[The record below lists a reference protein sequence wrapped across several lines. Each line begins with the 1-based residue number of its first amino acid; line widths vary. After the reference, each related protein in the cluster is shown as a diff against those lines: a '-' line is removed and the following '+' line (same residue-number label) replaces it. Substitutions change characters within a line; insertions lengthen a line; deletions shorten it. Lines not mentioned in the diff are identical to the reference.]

1 MKVVGYADKLSVE
14 PGASI
19 TFMVS
24 SEPGRFSAQL
34 VRLIHGDTNP
44 AGPGYKD
51 AAVPSTLDGE
61 YDGALQ
67 KLRTGSYIRA
77 TGREELDAARDV
89 TLQMWI
95 CPTLPEKPVQTI
107 VAKGNGD
114 EDGFALRLEEGRLTL
129 RMGTAAISVDLT
141 VRAGQWY
148 FVSAVYDSAS
158 GAARLALEPSWGV
171 TSGLEDHASATMP
184 AGRAWGPGDFL
195 IAAETTADGEIGNFY
210 NGKIDAPT
218 IFSRALNDDELA
230 ALRDDDASAPTDAA
244 AAWDFAQNISTWSA
258 VDASGN
264 GQHGEIVNKPT
275 RGVTGRN
282 WSGRE
287 LAWKHAPGEYGAI
300 HFHDDDLSDAGWTP
314 SFEWTVPSDLRSGV
328 YAVHL
333 TAGDHEDYVPFSVVP
348 PLGRPTAK
356 IAILLPVFSYL
367 AYGNEQMLG
376 PTGAYSGALPQYPWQ
391 AQDKYVVET
400 GLRSL
405 YDRHTDGSGVCY
417 SSWMRP
423 IVNMRPKYDMP
434 FLDLGKG
441 SPHQFNADLHLIDWL
456 EEKGIEYDIIT
467 DLELHHEGVSRLR
480 DYRLVSTASHNEY
493 WSEAMLDAAEAYT
506 NGGGRFMYLSGN
518 GLFWVT
524 ALDEATGTGVEIRRC
539 GPAQRTWNAAPG
551 ESSLSSTGEPGGLW
565 RFRGR
570 APQRFLGIGSIAEGG
585 SVGRP
590 YDRQPASFDPKAAF
604 IFNGIGDDEQIGAFD
619 CLVNSW
625 GAAGFEIC
633 QTNAALGTPEH
644 TMVLASAKDF
654 DTDDW
659 AVFSE
664 ELQLSAIWDGEIRAD
679 MVLVEYPN
687 GGAVFG
693 VGSITWC
700 ACLSYNSYDNNVSRL
715 TENVF
720 RGFVAE
726 QLPTSGS

>member
-14 PGASI
+14 PGAAI

-51 AAVPSTLDGE
+51 ETVASTLDGE
-61 YDGALQ
+61 YEGGLQ
-67 KLRTGSYIRA
+67 KLRPGSFLRA
-77 TGREELDAARDV
+77 SSSPALDEARDF

-95 CPTLPEKPVQTI
+95 CPTLPHKAVQTL
-107 VAKGNGD
+107 VSKGDG
-114 EDGFALRLEEGRLTL
+114 DGFALRLEDGRLTL
-129 RMGTAAISVDLT
+129 RLGSASVSVDQT

-148 FVSAVYDSAS
+148 YVSAVYDSTS
-158 GAARLALEPSWGV
+158 GAARLALEPSWGM
-171 TSGLEDHASATMP
+171 TAGLDGHASATMP
-184 AGRAWGPGDFL
+184 AGRAWGSGDLL
-195 IAAETTADGEIGNFY
+195 IAAETFVGGDVGNFY
-210 NGKIDAPT
+210 NGKIDAPKAFT
-218 IFSRALNDDELA
+218 RALNDDELA
-230 ALRDDDASAPTDAA
+230 ALRDDGDAAPTDAA
-244 AAWDFAQNISTWSA
+244 ASWDFSQGINTWSV

-264 GQHGEIVNKPT
+264 GHDGETVNKPT

-300 HFHDDDLSDAGWTP
+300 HFHDDDLSDAGWNP
-314 SFEWTVPSDLRSGV
+314 SFEWSVPEDLKSGV

-333 TAGDHEDYVPFSVVP
+333 TSGDHEDYVPFYVVP
-348 PLGRPTAK
+348 PLGRPSAK

-367 AYGNEQMLG
+367 AYANEQMLG
-376 PTGAYSGALPQYPWQ
+376 PTGVYSGQLPGYPRQ
-391 AQDKYVVET
+391 AQDKYVVDT

-417 SSWMRP
+417 SSWLRP

-434 FLDLGKG
+434 FLDLGEG

-467 DLELHHEGVSRLR
+467 DLELHHDGVSRLN

-493 WSEAMLDAAEAYT
+493 WSEAMLDAGEAYV

-518 GLFWVT
+518 GMYWVT
-524 ALDEATGTGVEIRRC
+524 ALDEETGTGVEIRRS
-539 GPAQRTWNAAPG
+539 GPAQRCWDAAPG
-551 ESSLSSTGEPGGLW
+551 ESTLSSTGEPGGLW

-570 APQRFLGIGSIAEGG
+570 APQRWLGVGSIAEGG
-585 SVGRP
+585 GVGRP
-590 YDRQPASFDPKAAF
+590 YDRQPASFDPRAAF
-604 IFNGIGDDEQIGAFD
+604 IFEGIGDDEQIGAFP

-633 QTNAALGTPEH
+633 QTNPLLGTPEH

-654 DTDDW
+654 DTNDW

-664 ELQLSAIWDGEIRAD
+664 EFQLSAIWDGEIRAD
-679 MVLVEYPN
+679 MVLIEYPN

-693 VGSITWC
+693 VGSIAWC
-700 ACLSYNSYDNNVSRL
+700 GSLSHNSYDNNVSRL

-720 RGFVAE
+720 RGFASE
-726 QLPTSGS
+726 KLPI